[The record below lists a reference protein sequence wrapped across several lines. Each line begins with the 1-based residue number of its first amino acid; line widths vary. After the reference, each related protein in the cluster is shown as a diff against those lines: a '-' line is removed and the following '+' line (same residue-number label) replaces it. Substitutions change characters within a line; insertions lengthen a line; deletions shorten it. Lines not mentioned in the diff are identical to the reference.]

1 MALRKDDPVFY
12 KVSLTKLLM
21 QAKTNGLIILL
32 DDNII
37 SFRSEIKGLPLAT
50 EQASV
55 DLGKIKAKKIK
66 KVCQACG
73 GSGNYAATKCGW
85 CKGTG
90 YEEDA

>member
-1 MALRKDDPVFY
+1 MALRKDDPVFH
-12 KVSLTKLLM
+12 KVALTKLLM

-55 DLGKIKAKKIK
+55 DLVKIKAKK
-66 KVCQACG
+66 
-73 GSGNYAATKCGW
+73 
-85 CKGTG
+85 
-90 YEEDA
+90 

>member
-12 KVSLTKLLM
+12 KVALTKLLK

-55 DLGKIKAKKIK
+55 DLVKIKAKKIK

-73 GSGNYAATKCGW
+73 GSGNYEATKCGW